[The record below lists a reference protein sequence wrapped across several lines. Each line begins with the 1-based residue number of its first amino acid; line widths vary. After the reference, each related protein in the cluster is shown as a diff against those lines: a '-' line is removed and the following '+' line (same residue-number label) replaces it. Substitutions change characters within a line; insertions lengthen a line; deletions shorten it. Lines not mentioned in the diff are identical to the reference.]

1 MSNPSLLDQ
10 AIEAIQAGD
19 TPQAR
24 ELLTQLLKTDPQEGR
39 AWFWLSNCWSEPE
52 KKRYCLEKALV
63 LRPDD
68 PQVRQAL
75 GELAAQPGEPLLA
88 SPAGEGSAAAP
99 ASEATATTPASEAAA
114 TALVSERPA
123 PPPVEPPA
131 DAPAETKLAETPPA
145 ETPPVETPAV
155 ETPPVAPSPA
165 GQPAAAQKPKSK
177 HPPAPRKKKRNLLAQ
192 AAMLILLA
200 IMALAAIAILW
211 VVIQQTGI
219 ELPAFVQPAAP
230 PIQAPVE
237 VPTFAMP
244 PTWTP
249 TSASGASAPTEQPS
263 ATHFLPSATPQ
274 LTASPVPSIT
284 PFFALW
290 RIVIGQSVQDRPIEV
305 YRFGAG
311 KNERLIV
318 AGIHGGSEANTIAL
332 ADQLIEYLQK
342 NPARIP
348 ADVTLY
354 ILRSLNPD
362 GEALGNKPEARF
374 NAHGVDLNRNFDQNW
389 KSAWKGSDCV
399 STDPKTAGATAASEP
414 ETQAFMKF
422 LMGRKIEAL
431 IDYHSAKLG
440 ILPAGQPANPAS
452 VKLAEAIAAVSP
464 YAYPPVKT
472 NCEFTG
478 TLVDWA
484 ISQGTQA
491 AVDLELNSSSDPEFA
506 TNLKVLD
513 LLLTWQP

>member
-1 MSNPSLLDQ
+1 MSTPSLLDQ
-10 AIEAIQAGD
+10 AIETLNAGD
-19 TPQAR
+19 TLQAR
-24 ELLTQLLKTDPQEGR
+24 NQITQLLKTDPQNAL
-39 AWFWLSNCWSEPE
+39 AWFWLSACWSEPE
-52 KKRYCLEKALV
+52 KKRYCLEKALS
-63 LRPDD
+63 LQPDD
-68 PQVRQAL
+68 PQIRQAL
-75 GELAAQPGEPLLA
+75 SDLAAQPG
-88 SPAGEGSAAAP
+88 AAP
-99 ASEATATTPASEAAA
+99 ASAPAGEPPELIPVELAAQ
-114 TALVSERPA
+114 ALLET
-123 PPPVEPPA
+123 PPVETQPA
-131 DAPAETKLAETPPA
+131 ATLPVETSPI
-145 ETPPVETPAV
+145 ETPPVETPPV
-155 ETPPVAPSPA
+155 ETPPVETPPVETPPVGTPPTGRPPA
-165 GQPAAAQKPKSK
+165 GQKPKSK
-177 HPPAPRKKKRNLLAQ
+177 RPPTPPKKKRNNLLAQ
-192 AAMLILLA
+192 VGMLFLLA
-200 IMALAAIAILW
+200 LIALSAIAILLI
-211 VVIQQTGI
+211 VLQQTGVD
-219 ELPAFVQPAAP
+219 LFSFAQPAP
-230 PIQAPVE
+230 PVQRPAA

-249 TSASGASAPTEQPS
+249 TSAPSSDSPSGPPS
-263 ATHFLPSATPQ
+263 ATLFRPSATLQ
-274 LTASPVPSIT
+274 LTPTPVPSIT

-290 RIVIGQSVQDRPIEV
+290 QIAIGKSVQGRPIEV

-311 KNERLIV
+311 KHERLIV

-332 ADQLIEYLQK
+332 ADQLIQYLQK
-342 NPARIP
+342 NPERIP

-399 STDPKTAGATAASEP
+399 STDPQTAGSAPASEP

-422 LMGRKIEAL
+422 LSGRKIEAL
-431 IDYHSAKLG
+431 INYHSAKLG
-440 ILPAGQPANPAS
+440 ILPAGQPAAPAS

-491 AVDLELNSSSDPEFA
+491 AVDLELNSSNDPEFED
-506 TNLKVLD
+506 NLKILD